1 MDVKHLFAQLLN
13 LVQPWTV
20 KTVSREEQADT
31 VEVYVEC
38 EGAPLLPCPACGSIC
53 PVKDFSPSGRWRHVD
68 TCLKRTFIHAGAPV
82 VECPEHGRRNCLVPW
97 AGETSQSLSGQVQS
111 DFLLTREFEK
121 WVLELVR
128 TFGDTRK
135 VAVFADVA
143 PAVVR
148 RLVRFHGNKAKQA
161 ETIGDAPQARPRENS
176 QLSLFA
182 QNDMQFLNRAVRA
195 FAGLRLEEAREL
207 FQKQR
212 KHYPKGHDVSSRL
225 RITEF
230 LLEGLRTLPEEP
242 RERPAHLCRLWE
254 SLEDLLKSEDAEC
267 TAFAARSKNAYFA
280 RVFQE
285 IESGG
290 GSSCVELPENF
301 PAGFVLLQAGKYEE
315 AIRRLQEEIL
325 RTPESAALY
334 GWLADAYFLRGD
346 RRTARQCYREACFID
361 PSAIDWRHLEDTEL
375 KELKQDILFEYDS
388 DPELAV
394 EWLPS
399 HARIDGLF
407 EPKIVRVN
415 EGLKEMVES
424 YLALKKNW
432 IGKRSPRLSAKLFA
446 KGIVLCDSGENLR
459 FIKKIDVIEVR
470 RMMKQANPD
479 LFAEFL
485 GILGQERL

>member
-1 MDVKHLFAQLLN
+1 MEGKHLFAQLLN

-20 KTVSREEQADT
+20 QKVSWQEDADT
-31 VEVYVEC
+31 VEIYVEC
-38 EGAPLLPCPACGSIC
+38 EGASLFPCPVCGRIC
-53 PVKDFSPSGRWRHVD
+53 PVTGFSAGRWRHVD
-68 TCLKRTFIHAGAPV
+68 TCLKKTFLHAGAPV
-82 VECPEHGRRNCLVPW
+82 VECTEHGRCNCLVPW
-97 AGETSQSLSGQVQS
+97 AGETSKNLSGQAQS
-111 DFLLTREFEK
+111 DFFLTREFEK
-121 WVLELVR
+121 WVLKLVR

-135 VAVFADVA
+135 AAVFADVA

-148 RLVRFHGNKAKQA
+148 RVVRSRGREAKQSQPV
-161 ETIGDAPQARPRENS
+161 GNAPLARPPENS

-182 QNDMQFLNRAVRA
+182 QNDMLFLNRAVRA

-212 KHYPKGHDVSSRL
+212 KHYPKGYDVSSRL
-225 RITEF
+225 RVTEF
-230 LLEGLRTLPEEP
+230 LLEGLRALPVAP
-242 RERPAHLCRLWE
+242 CERSAHLCGLWE
-254 SLEDLLKSEDAEC
+254 SLEDFLKSEDAEC
-267 TAFAARSKNAYFA
+267 TAFAARAKNAYFA

-285 IESGG
+285 IVRGG
-290 GSSCVELPENF
+290 GSSSVALPENW
-301 PAGFVLLQAGKYEE
+301 PAGFVLLQAGMYEE
-315 AIRRLQEEIL
+315 AIRSLQEQIL
-325 RTPESAALY
+325 RTPGSAPLY

-361 PSAIDWRHLEDTEL
+361 PSAIDWPHLEDTEL

-399 HARIDGLF
+399 HARIEGLF
-407 EPKIVRVN
+407 EPKTVRVN
-415 EGLKEMVES
+415 DGLKEIVES

-432 IGKRSPRLSAKLFA
+432 LGKKTPHLSAKLFA
-446 KGIVLCDSGENLR
+446 KGIVLCDSEESLR
-459 FIKKIDVIEVR
+459 FIKKIDPIEVR

-485 GILGQERL
+485 GILGQD